1 MLLLCHLEYS
11 DYGLGCVHLTQH
23 HQSYVPMPCEPLS
36 NYPYRPPQMYQSH
49 GLSARDSN
57 HNANKGKLSRMMRV
71 MSHVL
76 FLPLGPLGGK
86 KMGGGENRHIQLLAQ
101 TALIVSFPCRVFKE
115 NHWEKEDSVYFKHNA
130 CRNDFCLTT
139 HYNSKGFAI

>member
-86 KMGGGENRHIQLLAQ
+86 KMGGEETDISN
-101 TALIVSFPCRVFKE
+101 
-115 NHWEKEDSVYFKHNA
+115 Y
-130 CRNDFCLTT
+130 
-139 HYNSKGFAI
+139 

>member
-23 HQSYVPMPCEPLS
+23 HQSYVPKPCEPLS

-76 FLPLGPLGGK
+76 FLPLGPLGEK
-86 KMGGGENRHIQLLAQ
+86 KMGGGKQ
-101 TALIVSFPCRVFKE
+101 TYPIISTNGIDCVLPLQSF
-115 NHWEKEDSVYFKHNA
+115 
-130 CRNDFCLTT
+130 
-139 HYNSKGFAI
+139 

>member
-57 HNANKGKLSRMMRV
+57 HNANKGKLSRMMQV

-86 KMGGGENRHIQLLAQ
+86 KMGGGGKQ
-101 TALIVSFPCRVFKE
+101 TYPIISTNGIDCVVPLQSF
-115 NHWEKEDSVYFKHNA
+115 
-130 CRNDFCLTT
+130 
-139 HYNSKGFAI
+139 

>member
-23 HQSYVPMPCEPLS
+23 HQSYVPKPCEPLS

-76 FLPLGPLGGK
+76 FLPLGPLGEK
-86 KMGGGENRHIQLLAQ
+86 KRGGGEQ
-101 TALIVSFPCRVFKE
+101 TYPIISTNGIDCVLPLQSF
-115 NHWEKEDSVYFKHNA
+115 
-130 CRNDFCLTT
+130 
-139 HYNSKGFAI
+139 